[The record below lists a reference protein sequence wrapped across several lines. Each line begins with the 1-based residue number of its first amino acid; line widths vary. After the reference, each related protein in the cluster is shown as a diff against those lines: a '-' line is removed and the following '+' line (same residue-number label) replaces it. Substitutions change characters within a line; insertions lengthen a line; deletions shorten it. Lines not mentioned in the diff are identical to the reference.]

1 MSRAV
6 FERARLDTYR
16 EASHKP
22 FVIAAMILATRFADP
37 AGALAAAV
45 ERATPRRRG

>member
-1 MSRAV
+1 VSKAV

-22 FVIAAMILATRFADP
+22 FIIAALVLLTRFEEPEALLERLRL
-37 AGALAAAV
+37 GA
-45 ERATPRRRG
+45 RARRG